1 MSAVLGDA
9 NFGML
14 TCTTSFQE
22 DSYRSDALR
31 VRVLQQKVSLQSDS
45 EDSQMSGK
53 AGGQRRRNSGRNA
66 AAFNV
71 FPIGWIA
78 GPTGYKKETAKL
90 AS

>member
-53 AGGQRRRNSGRNA
+53 AGGQHRLSWRNA

-71 FPIGWIA
+71 YPIGWIA
-78 GPTGYKKETAKL
+78 GPTGYKKETAQL

>member
-53 AGGQRRRNSGRNA
+53 AGGQRRLSWRNA
-66 AAFNV
+66 AALSV
-71 FPIGWIA
+71 YPIGWVA

>member
-1 MSAVLGDA
+1 MSALLGDA

-14 TCTTSFQE
+14 TCTPSFQE

-31 VRVLQQKVSLQSDS
+31 LRVLQQKVSLQSDS

-53 AGGQRRRNSGRNA
+53 AGGQRRFSWRNA
-66 AAFNV
+66 AALSV
-71 FPIGWIA
+71 YPIGWVA
-78 GPTGYKKETAKL
+78 RPTGYKKETAKL